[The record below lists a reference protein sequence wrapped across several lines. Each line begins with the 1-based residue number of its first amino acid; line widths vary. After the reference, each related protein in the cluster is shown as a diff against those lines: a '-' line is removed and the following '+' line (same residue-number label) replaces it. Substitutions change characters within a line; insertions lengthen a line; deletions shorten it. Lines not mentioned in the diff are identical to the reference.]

1 MTLLSFRVGTDGLV
15 VCAAERVRLPVW
27 RRVVDVDVDRAFN
40 GSPMTSSSPAAEWW
54 CYEPSPVEGWRP
66 LKSVLP
72 GGGTDSLPA

>member
-1 MTLLSFRVGTDGLV
+1 MWCAPPSAYGSQSGVESLMSTLTVPL
-15 VCAAERVRLPVW
+15 
-27 RRVVDVDVDRAFN
+27 N
-40 GSPMTSSSPAAEWW
+40 GSPVTSSSPAAEWW